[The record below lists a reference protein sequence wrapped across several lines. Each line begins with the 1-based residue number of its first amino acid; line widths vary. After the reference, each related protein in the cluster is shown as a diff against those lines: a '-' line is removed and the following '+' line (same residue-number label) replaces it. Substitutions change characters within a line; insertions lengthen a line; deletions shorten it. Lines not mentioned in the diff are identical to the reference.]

1 MDVVLHVSDHR
12 EAAGAEALANLSN
25 LLADETVDTDQVAL
39 VANAG
44 AIQHLQTNAKFAGR
58 VRSLLERDV
67 SFFACGN
74 AMRAQS
80 VAEEDLVGGVTV
92 ATSGV
97 GAVAQLEA
105 DGYHY
110 IKVP

>member
-1 MDVVLHVSDHR
+1 MDVVLHISNHQ
-12 EAAGAEALANLSN
+12 EAAGAEALANLAN
-25 LLADETVDTDQVAL
+25 LLADESVETDEVAL

-44 AIQHLQTNAKFAGR
+44 AIQHLQSNAEFAGR
-58 VRSLLERDV
+58 IQSFLDRNV
-67 SFFACGN
+67 SFTACGN
-74 AMRAQS
+74 AMQAQS
-80 VAEEDLVGGVTV
+80 VTEDDLVDGVTV

-97 GAVAQLEA
+97 GALARFEA

>member
-1 MDVVLHVSDHR
+1 MDVVLHLSNHQ
-12 EAAGAEALANLSN
+12 EGAGAEALANLAN
-25 LLADETVDTDQVAL
+25 LLANETVDTDQVAL

-44 AIQHLQTNAKFAGR
+44 AIQHLRANAEFAGR
-58 VRSLLERDV
+58 IRSLLDQNA
-67 SFFACGN
+67 SFIACGN

-80 VAEEDLVGGVTV
+80 VTEDDLIDGVTV

-97 GAVAQLEA
+97 GALARLEA